1 MSASEEQIDALASGA
16 QSLSVARYL
25 HDHPDARD
33 KVNPAWIDDEVERW
47 AARGP
52 DEIGA
57 EASHRLEVLEQWFD
71 EAPREDPELFETR
84 RIDGVHAR
92 MALQSARS
100 GAFGTAAGPLATFL
114 RQAGET
120 PDQLFLG

>member
-1 MSASEEQIDALASGA
+1 VSAAEEQIDALASGA

-33 KVNPAWIDDEVERW
+33 KVNAAWIDDEVERW

-57 EASHRLEVLEQWFD
+57 EATHRLEVLEQWFD
-71 EAPREDPELFETR
+71 EAP
-84 RIDGVHAR
+84 
-92 MALQSARS
+92 Q
-100 GAFGTAAGPLATFL
+100 
-114 RQAGET
+114 
-120 PDQLFLG
+120 